1 MDFLHG
7 TRPPGA
13 AAGRRVVV
21 RRYWPSGTWPEEGWR
36 PVRSRRYEQ
45 DVLVPPSR
53 RPAKPAQVT
62 AENGLVVEDSAGDF
76 CGAVVGCEKDAVT
89 LEDRFG
95 RRRVFP
101 LAGTFLLEGKR
112 VELVRPVPARVAGG
126 PERRPPGLAAAG
138 RTARTASGSI
148 AAPAARAR
156 VARASR
162 IYVEGKHDAELV
174 EKVWGDDLRDVGVV
188 VEFLNGV
195 DDLPAVVAEFAPEP
209 GRRLGVLVDHLVAG
223 SKESKIAGRVASD
236 HVLVVG
242 HPYIDVWAAVKP
254 RALGI
259 GAWPDVPRG
268 TPWKEGVLAAIGWP
282 PDTAAAWRRIRGAVR
297 SYADLEP
304 DFLGRV
310 EELIDFVTAPGTQ

>member
-1 MDFLHG
+1 M
-7 TRPPGA
+7 RSK
-13 AAGRRVVV
+13 
-21 RRYWPSGTWPEEGWR
+21 RYD
-36 PVRSRRYEQ
+36 Q
-45 DVLVPPSR
+45 DVLIPPSR
-53 RPAKPAQVT
+53 RPAKPPQVT
-62 AENGLVVEDSAGDF
+62 AESGLVVEDSAGDF

-112 VELVRPVPARVAGG
+112 VELVRPAPARTG
-126 PERRPPGLAAAG
+126 PGSV
-138 RTARTASGSI
+138 TRTASGSV
-148 AAPAARAR
+148 AAPSARAR
-156 VARASR
+156 VAKASR

-188 VEFLNGV
+188 VEFLNGI
-195 DDLPAVVAEFAPEP
+195 DDLPAVVAEFAPAS

-223 SKESKIAGRVASD
+223 SKETKIAASVAGE

-242 HPYIDVWAAVKP
+242 HPYVDVWAAVKP
-254 RALGI
+254 AVLGI
-259 GAWPDVPRG
+259 RAWPDVPRG
-268 TPWKEGVLAAIGWP
+268 TPWKDGVLAAVGWP
-282 PDTAAAWRRIRGAVR
+282 PDTAAAWRRILGAVH

-304 DFLGRV
+304 AFLGRV